1 MHFLTY
7 IAGRLNDSMLQSV
20 ATPPSGHTQSVA
32 TPPSGQVEVSKKRSA
47 DDSPTSLP
55 ISDARTARAATRASV
70 VAGNF
75 NQRAT
80 PPNTSQRDARAAS
93 HPFAGINEHC
103 ATSLL
108 SLSFFQ
114 VYRFLQHPRQ
124 QSSLLQSRTLLVR
137 RLPNRQWRVTPKT
150 VLRHPIHLNGM
161 LVRLIATWLVSMSI
175 VLRHF
180 SQFHSFRY
188 TGSSS
193 IPGNKRYC

>member
-7 IAGRLNDSMLQSV
+7 IAGRLNDSIL
-20 ATPPSGHTQSVA
+20 QSVA

-93 HPFAGINEHC
+93 HPFAGIND
-103 ATSLL
+103 
-108 SLSFFQ
+108 
-114 VYRFLQHPRQ
+114 
-124 QSSLLQSRTLLVR
+124 
-137 RLPNRQWRVTPKT
+137 
-150 VLRHPIHLNGM
+150 
-161 LVRLIATWLVSMSI
+161 I

-180 SQFHSFRY
+180 SHFHSFRF

-193 IPGNKRYC
+193 IPGNNRPCCKAGLCS

>member
-7 IAGRLNDSMLQSV
+7 IAGRLNDSILQ
-20 ATPPSGHTQSVA
+20 PVA
-32 TPPSGQVEVSKKRSA
+32 TPPSGQVEGSA

-55 ISDARTARAATRASV
+55 ISDAPTARAATRASA

-80 PPNTSQRDARAAS
+80 PPNTSQRDARAANR
-93 HPFAGINEHC
+93 HLAGIDEHC

-114 VYRFLQHPRQ
+114 VHRFFQHPRQ
-124 QSSLLQSRTLLVR
+124 QALLLKSRALLLR
-137 RLPNRQWRVTPKT
+137 RLPHCT
-150 VLRHPIHLNGM
+150 H
-161 LVRLIATWLVSMSI
+161 WLVSMSI
-175 VLRHF
+175 VLCHF
-180 SQFHSFRY
+180 SHFHSFRF

-193 IPGNKRYC
+193 IPGNKRHCCKAGLCSCSASRIVSGEQLQKTCYVTHYISR